1 MRLSSARRPEA
12 GAIKEKLETMVLCS
26 PICRKARRPDFH
38 RETGSRAF
46 TLVELLVV
54 IAIIAILAA
63 LMLPALSMAKEKS
76 RSIVCVSNLKQIGIA
91 LTLYSD
97 DNANLLVPAEYN
109 SRDGATFED
118 GWPTI
123 LYNNH
128 YLPAETTDG
137 YNKVAA
143 SGSVFRCPSGLPA
156 VYSFDPTSREDPEGA
171 KAWPFGS
178 TSQGGK
184 KFFIDC
190 WYGINGTTGSP
201 DIWPF
206 TRVPLDNRKTVIN
219 RFSTAAGVARMP
231 AVFDGFWI
239 LNGKNER
246 VNARHSRRTRTNI
259 LFFDGS
265 AAGFDTFTLPGVKS
279 TTNSADVRWRF

>member
-1 MRLSSARRPEA
+1 MKNSKQRSFAR
-12 GAIKEKLETMVLCS
+12 
-26 PICRKARRPDFH
+26 PICGKPCPPDFNGD
-38 RETGSRAF
+38 TGGHAF
-46 TLVELLVV
+46 TLIELLVV
-54 IAIIAILAA
+54 IAIISILAA
-63 LMLPALSMAKEKS
+63 LLLPALGMAKEKA
-76 RSIVCVSNLKQIGIA
+76 RTIVCLSNLRQIGIA

-97 DNANLLVPAEYN
+97 DNANLLIPAEYN
-109 SRDGATFED
+109 VRAGASFPD

-123 LYNNH
+123 LYKNH
-128 YLPAETTDG
+128 YLPAETTAG
-137 YNKVAA
+137 YYQVPT

-156 VYSFDPTSREDPEGA
+156 VYSSVPTSRDDPEGA

-184 KFFIDC
+184 KFFVDC

-201 DIWPF
+201 EIWPF
-206 TRVPLDNRKTVIN
+206 TRVPLDTRKTVIN
-219 RFSTAAGVARMP
+219 RFSMAAGAGRMP

-259 LFFDGS
+259 LFFDDR
-265 AAGFDTFTLPGVKS
+265 AATFDTFQLPSVKS
-279 TTNSADVRWRF
+279 TNCTDVRWRF